1 MHEEIQPSHLLV
13 GDLDICRTRYREEYG
28 NPCESCCP
36 ARVYEM
42 IDDEPAP
49 HDRAG

>member
-28 NPCESCCP
+28 NPCESFCP